1 MQIPAFEA
9 VKFVDEKGMLT
20 PAAEQMLKL
29 LFQQLTLNVG
39 TEGFTVSSQPA
50 SNIALLT
57 NSANG
62 TIIYDSTNNQ
72 FKGLVAGVF
81 KTFTLT

>member
-1 MQIPAFEA
+1 MQIPAFEN

-20 PAAEQMLKL
+20 PTAEQMLKL
-29 LFQQLTLNVG
+29 LFQQLIMNVG
-39 TEGFTVSSQPA
+39 EEGFVLPQQTDA
-50 SNIALLT
+50 SIALLT

-62 TIIYDSTNNQ
+62 TILYDSTTDQ

>member
-1 MQIPAFEA
+1 MQIPAFEQ
-9 VKFVDEKGMLT
+9 VKFVDEQGMLT
-20 PAAEQMLKL
+20 PTAEQMLKL
-29 LFQQLTLNVG
+29 LFQQLTQNVG
-39 TEGFTVSSQPA
+39 TEGFIIPSQSA
-50 SNIALLT
+50 ANIALLT

-62 TIIYDSTNNQ
+62 TILYDSTNNT

>member
-1 MQIPAFEA
+1 MQIPPFENM
-9 VKFVDEKGMLT
+9 KFTDEKGMLT

-29 LFQQLTLNVG
+29 LFQQLTQNVG
-39 TEGFTVSSQPA
+39 TEGFIIPSQSVA
-50 SNIALLT
+50 NIALLT

-62 TIIYDSTNNQ
+62 TILYDSTNNLY
-72 FKGLVAGVF
+72 KGLVAGAF